1 METLDPLLISV
12 VSACTALVATIAGP
26 LVTLVVA
33 KRQFNATVLSGN
45 RQKWI
50 ESLRD
55 LLAEMISLMVAI
67 IVVKSNWPGKWNGG
81 MDAIAANP
89 ELLGKLERVVQVQW
103 KIRLLINPHED
114 DHQELYRTIDSGLK
128 RLQANDARDAETEA
142 DIERITALSQAILKR
157 EWERVKLGI

>member
-1 METLDPLLISV
+1 
-12 VSACTALVATIAGP
+12 
-26 LVTLVVA
+26 
-33 KRQFNATVLSGN
+33 
-45 RQKWI
+45 
-50 ESLRD
+50 
-55 LLAEMISLMVAI
+55 
-67 IVVKSNWPGKWNGG
+67 

-157 EWERVKLGI
+157 EWERVKRGI